1 MLNIK
6 FFLVNDKK
14 TSNLKSKF
22 LLHFLTFCYNV
33 FLKSI
38 LKSKAQKWNFKDIIC
53 ALTQQLYTVK
63 TSVIGLK

>member
-1 MLNIK
+1 MTKKQVTLK
-6 FFLVNDKK
+6 VN
-14 TSNLKSKF
+14 F
-22 LLHFLTFCYNV
+22 CYIFLHFVIMF

-38 LKSKAQKWNFKDIIC
+38 LKRKAQKWNFKDIIS